1 MRITLIGSGNVATH
15 LAAAFKNAGH
25 RIVQVYSRQMQ
36 NAALLAYHV
45 KAEPIDDLILIDPET
60 DLFVIAVK
68 DDAIGIIAE
77 QLAPLNKLMVHTSG
91 ATDLFALLAFSDNV
105 GVFYPLQTFSKTKE
119 VDFRNVSLCIEA
131 TDQNIAKRL
140 KELAQTISNKGYDI
154 DSAQRKTLH
163 LAAVFAC
170 NFPNYLYNIA
180 QQILA
185 EHNLDFDLIRPL
197 ILETAEKVQNNL
209 PVAIQTG
216 PAVRNDETTMNNH
229 LQLLKGSPQLQ
240 QLYTL
245 LSQGI
250 IKMDMER
257 HRDK

>member
-1 MRITLIGSGNVATH
+1 MRITIIGSGNVATH

-25 RIVQVYSRQMQ
+25 SIVQIYSRNMQ

-45 KAEPIDDLILIDPET
+45 KAEPIDDVTQINPAT

-77 QLAPLNKLMVHTSG
+77 QLAPHQKLMVHTSG
-91 ATDLFALLAFSDNV
+91 ATDMYALLAFTDKA
-105 GVFYPLQTFSKTKE
+105 GVLYPLQTFSKTKE
-119 VDFRNVSLCIEA
+119 VNFRNVPLCIEA
-131 TDQNIAKRL
+131 ADEHIAKTL
-140 KELAQTISNKGYDI
+140 TELAQTISNKIYSI
-154 DSAQRKTLH
+154 DSAQRKVLH

-170 NFPNYLYNIA
+170 NFPNYLYTIA

-185 EHNLDFDLIRPL
+185 QNQLDFELLRPL
-197 ILETAEKVQNNL
+197 ISETAEKVMENL
-209 PVAIQTG
+209 PATVQTG
-216 PAVRNDETTMNNH
+216 PAVRNDEITMNNH
-229 LQLLKGSPQLQ
+229 LQLFKDEPALQ

-250 IKMDMER
+250 IKLDIAPR
-257 HRDK
+257 GDK